1 MFKTKHSSAKE
12 AKGYEA
18 HGGAKRPAVLTG
30 AKFDNGS
37 PGEFVCQSNDNSVYC
52 EMAHNGTLKLGDGQ
66 HIFVF
71 AGESPAFLPNNQ
83 QPASDPS

>member
-37 PGEFVCQSNDNSVYC
+37 AGEFVCQSND
-52 EMAHNGTLKLGDGQ
+52 NGTLKLGDGQ